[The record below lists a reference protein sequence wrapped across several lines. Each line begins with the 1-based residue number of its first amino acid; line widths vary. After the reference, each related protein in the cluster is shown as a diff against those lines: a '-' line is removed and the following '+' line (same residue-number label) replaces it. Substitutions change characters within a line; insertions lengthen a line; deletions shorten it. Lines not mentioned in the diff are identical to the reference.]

1 MSAPARNGS
10 VGRSFDG
17 RSVVVTGAAGGI
29 GCAVAAGFARRG
41 ASVLIGDIDAD
52 RVSAAVERIGLGV
65 RGQVLDVRSVDSFTS
80 FLATAEDAQGP
91 LDIVVNNPGVD
102 WMGPFDTQPLSAM
115 TREVEVNLVGIINGS
130 LLALKRML
138 PRAGAT
144 SSTLPRRQGASPNRG
159 ARSTRRPSTA
169 WSALPRPCG
178 WSIGDAASTSP
189 WSTPGRPAPRS

>member
-130 LLALKRML
+130 PVLRCCRAPGP
-138 PRAGAT
+138 PRQRCLGG
-144 SSTLPRRQGASPNRG
+144 GASQPG
-159 ARSTRRPSTA
+159 SAVYGTMA
-169 WSALPRPCG
+169 WS
-178 WSIGDAASTSP
+178 
-189 WSTPGRPAPRS
+189 